1 MTYRTLVFFIF
12 PVVVGLSVLST
23 TVVVGFAVPCFPSSS
38 SSTTTSFRDFT
49 TTLRY
54 TSEESG
60 YQDER
65 YHQSSPDEMQVV
77 DVEVESVDSQ
87 FVYIPFHEMENAVNK
102 AQKKHELDCEG
113 LQNTIDEQRQ
123 ELKILQE
130 KKNKSRSA
138 DEKQYVNLSADAK
151 MNWGENQNEKT
162 KRTTDRLKLLADE
175 NERIQTELDSER
187 ERFELEKGI
196 LKQKLEESRDET
208 IQAQQIL
215 SLERSYFE
223 TAVKLLEHGLERETR
238 NVKILEE
245 QLMEYNQWAAE
256 QIQNNNDLNDG
267 FHDDRYPFYSS
278 SMQDDDFPPYETWE
292 GPANGYEHRQEQEHH
307 HNHHDFHHHPQHQ
320 HQNQHQEEEFEEFH
334 PQVRPQDNHI
344 YSQQHE
350 ARTSFHSQEHHLEAP
365 QQQHFHSQTTTQQ
378 RGNNNPKRRPA
389 KAATTTVMGAPS
401 IMENIGIMYR

>member
-12 PVVVGLSVLST
+12 PIVVGLSVLST
-23 TVVVGFAVPCFPSSS
+23 TVVVGFAPSSS
-38 SSTTTSFRDFT
+38 ASSTTSFRGFT

-54 TSEESG
+54 ASESSG
-60 YQDER
+60 YQDDR
-65 YHQSSPDEMQVV
+65 YHHSSSPDEMQVV
-77 DVEVESVDSQ
+77 DVEVESGDSQ
-87 FVYIPFHEMENAVNK
+87 FVYVPFHEMENAVKK
-102 AQKKHELDCEG
+102 AQKKHERDCEG

-123 ELKILQE
+123 ELKILLE
-130 KKNKSRSA
+130 KKNKSRSV
-138 DEKQYVNLSADAK
+138 DRKEYVNLSANAK
-151 MNWGENQNEKT
+151 MNWGENHNEKT
-162 KRTTDRLKLLADE
+162 KRTTDRLKLLTDE

-187 ERFELEKGI
+187 ERFELENGI

-208 IQAQQIL
+208 TQAQQIL

-223 TAVKLLEHGLERETR
+223 TAVKLLEHGLERETK

-278 SMQDDDFPPYETWE
+278 SMQNDNFPPYETWE
-292 GPANGYEHRQEQEHH
+292 GPVNNGYEHQQEQEYN
-307 HNHHDFHHHPQHQ
+307 HNHHDFRHHPQHQ
-320 HQNQHQEEEFEEFH
+320 HQHQHQEEEFEEFH

-350 ARTSFHSQEHHLEAP
+350 ARTSFHSQEHHVEAP
-365 QQQHFHSQTTTQQ
+365 QPQQQQQHFHSQATTQQ
-378 RGNNNPKRRPA
+378 RSSNRRPA

-401 IMENIGIMYR
+401 IMDNIGIMYR